1 LTNLKY
7 GFGERVLKSN
17 AITKPTFGA
26 VKNMREAYIWITV
39 AFLTGILVGTFAT
52 AYMTA
57 PLTNPD
63 VMQVNNIT
71 KNYTMQWNAQNTTL
85 TLVFRDGNSTDFDVV
100 TGQTFVCN
108 ASSKLF
114 LGDRLLYQFP

>member
-1 LTNLKY
+1 
-7 GFGERVLKSN
+7 
-17 AITKPTFGA
+17 
-26 VKNMREAYIWITV
+26 MREAYIWVI
-39 AFLTGILVGTFAT
+39 AALLTGIIIGTVAG
-52 AYMTA
+52 AYMTV
-57 PLTNPD
+57 PLTNPN

-71 KNYTMQWNAQNTTL
+71 KTYAMQWNAQNTTL

-114 LGDRLLYQFP
+114 LGDKLLYQFP

>member
-1 LTNLKY
+1 
-7 GFGERVLKSN
+7 
-17 AITKPTFGA
+17 
-26 VKNMREAYIWITV
+26 MREAYIWITV

-52 AYMTA
+52 VYMTA

-63 VMQVNNIT
+63 VMQVNNINKT
-71 KNYTMQWNAQNTTL
+71 YTMQWNAQNTTL